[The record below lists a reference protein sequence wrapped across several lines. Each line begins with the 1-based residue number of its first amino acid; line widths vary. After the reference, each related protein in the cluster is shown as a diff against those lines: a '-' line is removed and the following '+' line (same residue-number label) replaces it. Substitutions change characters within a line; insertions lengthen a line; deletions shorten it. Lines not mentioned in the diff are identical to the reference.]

1 MNNAGDYFIYPK
13 KCTQPMAANHSDGT
27 LTESD
32 RIVNDSKEMVD
43 LLVSLGA
50 EINTAKTLM
59 CLHFHGPSKSS
70 ELQSRCELRQ
80 PDVSISINKLKK
92 MEVIRIISSASKGR
106 GRPSHIYE
114 LAMPLSEALIPFRR
128 QAKERLSILQNQLLR
143 LAELAESAND

>member
-1 MNNAGDYFIYPK
+1 MATDNSGSTLSDSNRIFNN
-13 KCTQPMAANHSDGT
+13 S
-27 LTESD
+27 E
-32 RIVNDSKEMVD
+32 EMVD

-50 EINTAKTLM
+50 DINTAKTLM
-59 CLHFHGPSKSS
+59 CLHVHGPSKSS
-70 ELQSRCELRQ
+70 ELQSKCDLRQ

-114 LAMPLSEALIPFRR
+114 LAMPLNEALVPFRR

-143 LAELAESAND
+143 LAELADSASD

>member
-1 MNNAGDYFIYPK
+1 
-13 KCTQPMAANHSDGT
+13 MATDNSGSALSD
-27 LTESD
+27 SN
-32 RIVNDSKEMVD
+32 RIFNDSEEMVD

-50 EINTAKTLM
+50 DINTAKTLM
-59 CLHFHGPSKSS
+59 CLYVHGPSKSS
-70 ELQSRCELRQ
+70 ELQSKCDLRQ

-114 LAMPLSEALIPFRR
+114 LAMPLNEALVPFRK

-143 LAELAESAND
+143 LAELADSASD

>member
-43 LLVSLGA
+43 LLVSLGVDF
-50 EINTAKTLM
+50 NTAKTLM
-59 CLHFHGPSKSS
+59 CLHVHGTSKSS
-70 ELQSRCELRQ
+70 ELQSKCDLRQ
-80 PDVSISINKLKK
+80 PDVSVSINKLKK
-92 MEVIRIISSASKGR
+92 LEVIRIIPSTSKGR
-106 GRPSHIYE
+106 GRSSHIYE
-114 LAMPLSEALIPFRR
+114 LAMPLNEALITFRR

-143 LAELAESAND
+143 LTELAESARD

>member
-1 MNNAGDYFIYPK
+1 MNNAGDYFIYSK
-13 KCTQPMAANHSDGT
+13 NCTRTVAANHSDVT
-27 LTESD
+27 VTESEV
-32 RIVNDSKEMVD
+32 IINDSEEMVD

-50 EINTAKTLM
+50 DINTAKTLM
-59 CLHFHGPSKSS
+59 CLHVHGPSKSS

-92 MEVIRIISSASKGR
+92 MEVIRIISSSSKGR

-114 LAMPLSEALIPFRR
+114 LAIPLSEALIPFRQ

-143 LAELAESAND
+143 LTELADSASD

>member
-32 RIVNDSKEMVD
+32 GIVNDSKEMVD
-43 LLVSLGA
+43 LLVSLGVDF
-50 EINTAKTLM
+50 NTAKTLM
-59 CLHFHGPSKSS
+59 CLHVHGPSKSS
-70 ELQSRCELRQ
+70 ELQSKCDLRQ
-80 PDVSISINKLKK
+80 PDVSVSINKLKK
-92 MEVIRIISSASKGR
+92 LEVIRIIPSTSKGR

-114 LAMPLSEALIPFRR
+114 LAMPLNEALIPFRR

-143 LAELAESAND
+143 LTELAESARD

>member
-13 KCTQPMAANHSDGT
+13 KSTQPMAANHSDST

-50 EINTAKTLM
+50 DINTAKTLM
-59 CLHFHGPSKSS
+59 CLHVHGPSKSS

-92 MEVIRIISSASKGR
+92 MEVIRIIPSASKGR

-114 LAMPLSEALIPFRR
+114 LAMPLSEALIPFRK

-143 LAELAESAND
+143 LAELAESASD

>member
-1 MNNAGDYFIYPK
+1 
-13 KCTQPMAANHSDGT
+13 MAANHSDGT

-32 RIVNDSKEMVD
+32 GIVNDSKEMVD
-43 LLVSLGA
+43 LLVSLGVDF
-50 EINTAKTLM
+50 NTAKTLM
-59 CLHFHGPSKSS
+59 CLHVHGPSKSS

-92 MEVIRIISSASKGR
+92 MEVIRIKSSASKGR

-143 LAELAESAND
+143 LVELAESAND